1 MSLGMTSKIFV
12 FIICV
17 NIVVAFAG
25 NAGLITEDENIQT
38 MSDRIDK
45 LRNQTQGFDEGMN
58 TSSGLTVLDY
68 FNPLNYGWVADGL
81 AMITGFFTD
90 PIFFSRAL
98 PNPLDILAGTLF
110 LVLEIMA
117 VVGLVRGVVA

>member
-1 MSLGMTSKIFV
+1 MALGLTSKIFV

-25 NAGLITEDENIQT
+25 EGGLILQDENVQT

-45 LRNQTQGFDEGMN
+45 LRNQTRGFGESMN
-58 TSSGLTVLDY
+58 ATSGLTVLDY

-81 AMITGFFTD
+81 GLITGFFTD
-90 PIFFSRAL
+90 PIYFSRAL
-98 PNPLDILAGTLF
+98 PNPLGILAGSLF
-110 LVLEIMA
+110 LLLEIMA
-117 VVGLVRGVVA
+117 VVGLVRGVVV